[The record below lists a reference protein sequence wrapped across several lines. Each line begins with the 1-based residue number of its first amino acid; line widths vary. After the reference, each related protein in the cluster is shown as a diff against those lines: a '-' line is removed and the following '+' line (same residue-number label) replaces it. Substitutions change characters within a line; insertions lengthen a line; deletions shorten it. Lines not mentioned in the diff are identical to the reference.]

1 MVDFISESIGGK
13 LKASKDG
20 TYKIILI
27 KPGQGSKAYY
37 PEDVLRADG
46 PLAFPKGTHSYIDHP
61 KPGQERNPNDAIGVL
76 TEAAHYEDGVGLVSR
91 LKPFEHIRAKFEEL
105 APHMGMS
112 IHSAVKFTEES
123 VNGITTRIAKR
134 LVPFV
139 ANTVDLVSYAGA
151 GGMVVMESLLTGSE
165 DTNSQTEFADEDNKK
180 EMQKMAFEDEVKTSL
195 SALDAKLTAV
205 LDEAKAEREA
215 RAAADAEA
223 VDEAADVEKALAAQ
237 KAVFEAEGLTKTV
250 SESLLAGIAKG
261 NYDVEDRIAGFTA
274 MREEILAESK
284 STDESKERHFTDES
298 ASFGYSGSNTDK
310 VNLIVEG
317 W

>member
-1 MVDFISESIGGK
+1 MVDFINESIGGK

-20 TYKIILI
+20 TYKIVLI

-46 PLAFPKGTHSYIDHP
+46 PMAFPAGTHSYVGHP
-61 KPGQERNPNDAIGVL
+61 KAGEERNPDDAIGVL
-76 TEAAHYEDGVGLVSR
+76 TEAAHYEDGLGLVSR
-91 LKPFEHIRAKFEEL
+91 LKPFEHVRLKFEEL

-112 IHSAVKFTEES
+112 IHSAVKFTQENVGGE
-123 VNGITTRIAKR
+123 IKRIAKR

-151 GGMVVMESLLTGSE
+151 GGMVVMESLLTNTE
-165 DTNSQTEFADEDNKK
+165 DNSQTEFADENNKK

-195 SALDAKLTAV
+195 SDLSAKLTAF
-205 LDEAKAEREA
+205 LDESKAEREA
-215 RAAADAEA
+215 RIAKDADA

-250 SESLLAGIAKG
+250 SESLLAGIVKG
-261 NYDVEDRIAGFTA
+261 NYDVEDRIAAFTA

-284 STDESKERHFTDES
+284 PENDDKQRQFTDES
-298 ASFGYSGSNTDK
+298 ANFGYSGANKGELDLAVK
-310 VNLIVEG
+310 G

>member
-1 MVDFISESIGGK
+1 MVDFISESIGGR

-46 PLAFPKGTHSYIDHP
+46 PMAFPAGTHSYVGHP
-61 KPGQERNPNDAIGVL
+61 KAGEERNPDDAIGVL
-76 TEAAHYEDGVGLVSR
+76 TEAAHYEDGIGLVSR
-91 LKPFEHIRAKFEEL
+91 LKPFEHVRLKFEEL

-112 IHSAVKFTEES
+112 IHSAVKFTQENVGGE
-123 VNGITTRIAKR
+123 IKRIAKR

-151 GGMVVMESLLTGSE
+151 GGMVVMESLLTNTE
-165 DTNSQTEFADEDNKK
+165 DNSQTEFADENNKK

-195 SALDAKLTAV
+195 SDLSAKLTAF
-205 LDEAKAEREA
+205 LDESKVERDA
-215 RAAADAEA
+215 RAAKDAEA

-250 SESLLAGIAKG
+250 SESLLAGIVKG
-261 NYDVEDRIAGFTA
+261 NYDVEDRIAAFTA

-284 STDESKERHFTDES
+284 PENDDKLRQFTDES
-298 ASFGYSGSNTDK
+298 ANFGYSGANKGELDLTVK
-310 VNLIVEG
+310 G

>member
-20 TYKIILI
+20 TYKIVLI

-46 PLAFPKGTHSYIDHP
+46 PMAFPAGTHSYVGHP
-61 KPGQERNPNDAIGVL
+61 KAGEERNPDDAIGVL
-76 TEAAHYEDGVGLVSR
+76 TEAAHYEDGLGLVSR
-91 LKPFEHIRAKFEEL
+91 LKPFEHVRLKFEEL

-112 IHSAVKFTEES
+112 IHSAVKFTQENVGGE
-123 VNGITTRIAKR
+123 IKRIAKR

-151 GGMVVMESLLTGSE
+151 GGMVVMESLLTNTE
-165 DTNSQTEFADEDNKK
+165 DNSQTEFADENNKK

-195 SALDAKLTAV
+195 SDLSAKLTAF
-205 LDEAKAEREA
+205 LDESKAEREA
-215 RAAADAEA
+215 RIAEDAEG

-250 SESLLAGIAKG
+250 SESLLAGIVKG
-261 NYDVEDRIAGFTA
+261 NYDVEDRIAAFTA

-284 STDESKERHFTDES
+284 PENDDKHRQFTDES
-298 ASFGYSGSNTDK
+298 ANFGYSGANKGELDLTVK
-310 VNLIVEG
+310 G

>member
-20 TYKIILI
+20 TYKIVLI

-46 PLAFPKGTHSYIDHP
+46 PMAFPAGTHSYVGHP
-61 KPGQERNPNDAIGVL
+61 KAGEERNPDDAIGVL
-76 TEAAHYEDGVGLVSR
+76 TEAAHYEDGLGLVSR
-91 LKPFEHIRAKFEEL
+91 LKPFEHVRLKFEEL

-112 IHSAVKFTEES
+112 IHSAVKFTQENVGGE
-123 VNGITTRIAKR
+123 IKRIAKR

-151 GGMVVMESLLTGSE
+151 GGMVVMESLLTNTE
-165 DTNSQTEFADEDNKK
+165 DNSQTEFADENNKK

-195 SALDAKLTAV
+195 SDLSAKLTAF
-205 LDEAKAEREA
+205 LDESKAEREA
-215 RAAADAEA
+215 RTAKDAEG

-250 SESLLAGIAKG
+250 SESLLAGIVKG
-261 NYDVEDRIAGFTA
+261 NYDVEDRIAAFTA

-284 STDESKERHFTDES
+284 PENDDKHRQFTDES
-298 ASFGYSGSNTDK
+298 ANFGYSGANKGELDLTVK
-310 VNLIVEG
+310 G